1 MNHALDFLMWLYSIL
16 ASAKSTFKAIVFK
29 KLFNLMF
36 SNCIL
41 HATVLRDR
49 ETEILIFYKFGKE
62 IIFELLSGGKFEF
75 TFGLLELFPGILGPS
90 VL

>member
-1 MNHALDFLMWLYSIL
+1 
-16 ASAKSTFKAIVFK
+16 
-29 KLFNLMF
+29 MF

-49 ETEILIFYKFGKE
+49 ETEILIFYKFGKQ

-75 TFGLLELFPGILGPS
+75 TFGLSELLNLKTPREGQKNEKSSIIKNS
-90 VL
+90 KYC